1 MIYYVVK
8 KGDTL
13 SSIARKYH
21 VSVVTLIEDN
31 QISNPD
37 NLTVGQCLLIK
48 HGKNIYIVE
57 KGDNLGSIAIKNGIS
72 INDILLANP
81 NLNPPYTIIPG
92 QVIYL
97 VPSQKNK
104 STIKVNGYVYNNTS
118 LETIE
123 KSLPYLT
130 MLSIFSYRLKDDGHL
145 IDNDEQDIID
155 LAKKY
160 KVAPIMVVTNT
171 LEKGSFNS
179 KLASNILN
187 NEQYQDNL
195 INDIIQTMNKKGY
208 KGINIDFEYIYPDDK
223 DAYAKFIKKLA
234 SQVKEAGNYLVSLAL
249 APKYSADQKGL
260 LYESHDYKT
269 LSKLVD
275 YVIIMTY
282 EWGYTFGPAMA
293 VAPINLVDR
302 VIKYAVSE
310 ISPAS
315 ILLGVPNYGY
325 DFTLPYDK
333 NVPAKSIAN
342 VNAPSYAYSK
352 KAEIQYDED
361 SQTPYFSYYDENKKR
376 HIVYFEDARSIKS
389 KCALVD
395 EFNLGG
401 ISIWTIATYFNVMY
415 EVISY
420 YFNIEK
426 II

>member
-1 MIYYVVK
+1 M
-8 KGDTL
+8 
-13 SSIARKYH
+13 S
-21 VSVVTLIEDN
+21 
-31 QISNPD
+31 
-37 NLTVGQCLLIK
+37 
-48 HGKNIYIVE
+48 
-57 KGDNLGSIAIKNGIS
+57 
-72 INDILLANP
+72 
-81 NLNPPYTIIPG
+81 
-92 QVIYL
+92 
-97 VPSQKNK
+97 
-104 STIKVNGYVYNNTS
+104 
-118 LETIE
+118 
-123 KSLPYLT
+123 
-130 MLSIFSYRLKDDGHL
+130 
-145 IDNDEQDIID
+145 
-155 LAKKY
+155 
-160 KVAPIMVVTNT
+160 
-171 LEKGSFNS
+171 
-179 KLASNILN
+179 
-187 NEQYQDNL
+187 
-195 INDIIQTMNKKGY
+195 
-208 KGINIDFEYIYPDDK
+208 IYPDDK

-234 SQVKEAGNYLVSLAL
+234 SQVKESGNYLVSLAL

-293 VAPINLVDR
+293 VAPINLVER

-333 NVPAKSIAN
+333 NVPAKSIVN

-415 EVISY
+415 EVISC